1 MEKQFA
7 TLTEELN
14 AWYAAEGLEP
24 SCALEALM
32 FGLFDT
38 PAQALW
44 LADFN
49 ARWDAATE
57 TERWGDSA

>member
-1 MEKQFA
+1 MTQ

-14 AWYAAEGLEP
+14 AWYLVEGLEP
-24 SCALEALM
+24 ACALEALM

-38 PAQALW
+38 PAQAAW

-49 ARWDAATE
+49 DRWDAATE
-57 TERWGDSA
+57 TERWGASA